1 MKIKKMPYIL
11 GIIPARGGSKR
22 LPNKNI
28 KLLNGRPLIEYII
41 KTGLRSDNID
51 KLIVSTDSKEIRRIA
66 LKSGASVP
74 FLRPKELARD
84 ASPSE
89 GAVRHA
95 ILFMEKYLKRKID
108 IIVLL
113 QATSP
118 FTTVGIIDKC
128 IKLLLK
134 KNWDAVITVKTA
146 SEKAEW
152 IGFLND
158 KGGFEKIIKG
168 RECFKLA
175 RIKEYIP
182 SGNVYVFKRKVVFEG
197 DKIIGKNTGAFV
209 VSNEAAVD
217 IDYPLDFLFAEFL
230 LKNKLSC

>member
-28 KLLNGRPLIEYII
+28 KILNGRPLIEYII
-41 KTGLRSDNID
+41 KTCLQSGSLD

-84 ASPSE
+84 TSTTE
-89 GAVRHA
+89 ETLKHA
-95 ILFMEKYLKRKID
+95 ILFMEKSLRHKID

-128 IKLLLK
+128 IKLLLN
-134 KNWDAVITVKTA
+134 KNWDVVITVKMA
-146 SEKAEW
+146 SERAEW
-152 IGFLND
+152 IGFLNN
-158 KGGFEKIIKG
+158 KGGFKKIIKEE
-168 RECFKLA
+168 ECFRLA
-175 RIKEYIP
+175 RMKEYVS
-182 SGNVYVFKRKVVFEG
+182 SGNVYVIKRKVIFES

-209 VSNEAAVD
+209 VSNEAAID

-230 LKNKLSC
+230 LKNKLPF